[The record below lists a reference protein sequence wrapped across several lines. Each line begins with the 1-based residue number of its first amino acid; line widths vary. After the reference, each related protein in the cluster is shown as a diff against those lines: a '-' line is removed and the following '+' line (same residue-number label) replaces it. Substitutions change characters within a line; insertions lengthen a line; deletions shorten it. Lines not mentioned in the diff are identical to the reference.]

1 VDPLDPAEPPPPPP
15 AQPERIANPKIE
27 IYILNMLKGSIM
39 IKLNTYSFN
48 KINLILVFLL
58 LFGCGNTLIKPANA
72 IEIFN
77 GNSVNQVSREFKLT
91 KLKDRVSFDQLP
103 KELASYQTQMGQFDF
118 YLAQSP
124 TQSSGGFVF
133 QVVQNSD
140 PLVICLKKPDPLSS
154 VTAALTNPIAIVKVP
169 KGLSMTTILGYCIR

>member
-27 IYILNMLKGSIM
+27 IYILNMLKGPIM

-58 LFGCGNTLIKPANA
+58 LVGCGNTLTKPTNA
-72 IEIFN
+72 IEILN
-77 GNSVNQVSREFKLT
+77 GNSVNKISREFKLT
-91 KLKDRVSFDQLP
+91 KLKDRASFDQLP
-103 KELASYQTQMGQFDF
+103 KELASYQTQMEQFDF

-124 TQSSGGFVF
+124 TQNSGGFVF
-133 QVVQNSD
+133 QLVQNSD
-140 PLVICLKKPDPLSS
+140 PVLICLKKPDPLSS
-154 VTAALTNPIAIVKVP
+154 VLAALSNPIAIVKVK
-169 KGLSMTTILGYCIR
+169 KGLSMEMTLGYCIR

>member
-15 AQPERIANPKIE
+15 AQPERIANPTID
-27 IYILNMLKGSIM
+27 IYILNMRGRPLTKSNI
-39 IKLNTYSFN
+39 YSSYN
-48 KINLILVFLL
+48 RYIYLVLL
-58 LFGCGNTLIKPANA
+58 LLLGCGYTLIKPANA

-91 KLKDRVSFDQLP
+91 KLKDMASFDQLP
-103 KELASYQTQMGQFDF
+103 KELASYQIQIDQFDF

-133 QVVQNSD
+133 QLVQNSY
-140 PLVICLKKPDPLSS
+140 PAVICLKKPDPLSS
-154 VTAALTNPIAIVKVP
+154 VLAALTNPIAIVKVP
-169 KGLSMTTILGYCIR
+169 KGLSIEMTLGYCIR

>member
-1 VDPLDPAEPPPPPP
+1 
-15 AQPERIANPKIE
+15 
-27 IYILNMLKGSIM
+27 
-39 IKLNTYSFN
+39 
-48 KINLILVFLL
+48 
-58 LFGCGNTLIKPANA
+58 
-72 IEIFN
+72 
-77 GNSVNQVSREFKLT
+77 
-91 KLKDRVSFDQLP
+91 
-103 KELASYQTQMGQFDF
+103 MGQFDF

>member
-39 IKLNTYSFN
+39 IKLNTYRFN

-58 LFGCGNTLIKPANA
+58 LFGCGNTLVEKKNIV
-72 IEIFN
+72 EIIN
-77 GNSVNQVSREFKLT
+77 KNSVTLRINEFKLT
-91 KLKDRVSFDQLP
+91 KLKDRVIFDQLP